1 MADEL
6 LDEWIITCG
15 RTLLIQTASLLVQK
29 VRKTVGSGLMS
40 TMSETVWLRVS
51 DGLYSLHGLSSGHTV
66 VIGSREEVER
76 ELQTPW
82 EPDDVRL
89 IATHALEDDGPVP
102 PGSVVTH
109 VTRTLIKEFPTAG
122 RLRDVA
128 GRIETVEPNGA
139 SETLAQLLRKIA
151 SALET

>member
-1 MADEL
+1 MSAMGE
-6 LDEWIITCG
+6 
-15 RTLLIQTASLLVQK
+15 TA
-29 VRKTVGSGLMS
+29 
-40 TMSETVWLRVS
+40 WLRVS

-82 EPDDVRL
+82 KSADVRL
-89 IATHALEDDGPVP
+89 IASRELGSDAPLP
-102 PGSVVTH
+102 PGGAVTH
-109 VTRTLIKEFPTAG
+109 VTRTLIKEFPTPG

-128 GRIETVEPNGA
+128 CRIETVEPNGA

-151 SALET
+151 AALET